1 MILPKMMQGKKKI
14 GIALSGGSDSAILMH
29 IACLENPD
37 ATFYP
42 MHLLED
48 RRPNTIWHAR
58 DVLDFLRDSHPDVK
72 IKDFTIL
79 EWSSKPGSKH
89 KNAAIKNPG
98 DLPKTPDGYN
108 GQAKI
113 LAGHEL
119 RRHMFL
125 DIKCD
130 QVMYGSTANPP
141 IDVMEE
147 LGFDR
152 NEARRDKGKRTD
164 TGGKNTVYSPFV
176 NLDKKDLRELY
187 IKYDVLETLF
197 PLTASCVGFA
207 KDTNMF
213 TEPCKK
219 CYWCKEKMWAFGTY
233 DLA

>member
-1 MILPKMMQGKKKI
+1 MILPKIKGRKRI
-14 GIALSGGSDSAILMH
+14 GVALSGGSDSAILMH

-58 DVLDFLRDSHPDVK
+58 DVLDFLREYHPNVK
-72 IKDFTIL
+72 IEDFTIL

-89 KNAAIKNPG
+89 KNAAIEDPG
-98 DLPKTPDGYN
+98 DLPKRPDGHN

-119 RRHMFL
+119 RHRMFSE
-125 DIKCD
+125 IKCD
-130 QVMYGSTANPP
+130 QVIYGSTANPP
-141 IDVMEE
+141 LDVCEQIGISREE
-147 LGFDR
+147 S
-152 NEARRDKGKRTD
+152 RRDKGKRALSSK
-164 TGGKNTVYSPFV
+164 GGQVYTPFV
-176 NLDKKDLRELY
+176 DLDKKDLKDLY
-187 IKYDVLETLF
+187 IRYDVLETLF